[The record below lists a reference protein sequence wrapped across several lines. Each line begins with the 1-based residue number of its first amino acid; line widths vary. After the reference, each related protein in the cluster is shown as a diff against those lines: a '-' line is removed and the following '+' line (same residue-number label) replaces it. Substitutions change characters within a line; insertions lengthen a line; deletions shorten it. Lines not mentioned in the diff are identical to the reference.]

1 MRKLFTILI
10 CALLLASCQEKKV
23 APVVKKDSVR
33 DSLQQIIDSKD
44 REINDMMGTMNE
56 IQEGFRMIN
65 AAEGKMSII
74 KDGEIANKTE
84 MIRDGIRDIS
94 ELMEHNR
101 ELIAKLRQQMRES
114 SVRGDQFKA
123 TIESMIQ
130 QLEDKDSLL
139 HRFQAELQ
147 QKDIHIAELD
157 QTVSNLNSNIASL
170 KEESEI
176 KSETISSQEK
186 LINTAWYAF
195 GTKKEL
201 EKQSIYEKGRVLQS
215 NFSKSFFTKID
226 IRIEKE
232 IKLYSKSV
240 KIMTAH
246 PANSYQLIQDANKQW
261 VLRINNPQNFWSTSK
276 YLVVLVK

>member
-23 APVVKKDSVR
+23 APVVQKDSVR
-33 DSLQQIIDSKD
+33 DSLQKIIDSKD

-139 HRFQAELQ
+139 HRFQTELQ

-215 NFSKSFFTKID
+215 NFNKSFFTKID

>member
-1 MRKLFTILI
+1 MRKLFTIII

-23 APVVKKDSVR
+23 APVVQKDSVR
-33 DSLQQIIDSKD
+33 DSLQKIIDSKD

-139 HRFQAELQ
+139 HRFQTELQ

-215 NFSKSFFTKID
+215 NFNKSFFTKID

>member
-1 MRKLFTILI
+1 MRKLFTIII
-10 CALLLASCQEKKV
+10 CALLLASCQEKKTE
-23 APVVKKDSVR
+23 PVVQKDSVR
-33 DSLQQIIDSKD
+33 DSLQKIIDSKD
-44 REINDMMGTMNE
+44 REINDMMATMNE
-56 IQEGFRMIN
+56 IQEGFRMIS

-74 KDGEIANKTE
+74 KDGESANKTE
-84 MIRDGIRDIS
+84 LIRDGIRDIS
-94 ELMEHNR
+94 ELMDHNR

-130 QLEDKDSLL
+130 QLEDKDSQLQML
-139 HRFQAELQ
+139 QTELQ
-147 QKDIHIAELD
+147 EKDIHIAELD

-215 NFSKSFFTKID
+215 NFNKSFFTKID

-246 PANSYQLIQDANKQW
+246 PANSYQLIQDTNKQW